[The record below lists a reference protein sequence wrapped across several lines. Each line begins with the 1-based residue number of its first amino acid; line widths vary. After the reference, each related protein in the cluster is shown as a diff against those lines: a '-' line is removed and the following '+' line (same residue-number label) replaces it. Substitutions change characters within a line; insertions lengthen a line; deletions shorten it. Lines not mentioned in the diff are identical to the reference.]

1 MLEYLQYMCKIYFE
15 GNVGYHLAIAMA
27 TKTKTG
33 INGPTDRDVVLKT
46 KLIKL
51 IYSQRNENELSTI
64 VIPGAI
70 GIALHCIAAIGVLE
84 EPRPGANTRFIFPAQ
99 PALMHI
105 VYHGQQ

>member
-1 MLEYLQYMCKIYFE
+1 MCKIYFE

-64 VIPGAI
+64 VIPE
-70 GIALHCIAAIGVLE
+70 AIGVLLE
-84 EPRPGANTRFIFPAQ
+84 TRPGANTRFIFPA
-99 PALMHI
+99 PAAPAGNKI
-105 VYHGQQ
+105 